1 MPDSRYIIR
10 MKTIVEKSLLA
21 AALTAVLFFAG
32 CGREDVS
39 AQLGEAADA
48 LEKGKPET
56 AQAITERAIAAAP
69 KNADALILHALT
81 REAQDDLT
89 SAVNA
94 ATRAAQLQPGSFVA
108 QYTCGRLCA
117 AAGNDAAALHALGKA
132 LELNPGDRN
141 TLILLANVNMRGAA
155 STKERLA
162 ALRCLAALSG
172 DGVLV
177 RSAAYR
183 NQIGIGMVLEKN
195 LRKGGENLRYAQ
207 KLEPKNPVYQL
218 NYARLFDY
226 YLKRPDIAA
235 DYYREYLKLATA
247 SGNGLY
253 RITEARLR
261 AIGR

>member
-1 MPDSRYIIR
+1 
-10 MKTIVEKSLLA
+10 MKTNVKKSLLA
-21 AALTAVLFFAG
+21 AVLPAVLLLAG

-39 AQLGEAADA
+39 ALLGEAADA

-56 AQAITERAIAAAP
+56 AQVMTEKAIAAAP
-69 KNADALILHALT
+69 KNADVLLLHALA

-94 ATRAAQLQPGSFVA
+94 ATRAAQLQPGSFAA

-117 AAGNDAAALHALGKA
+117 AAGNDEAALHALGKA
-132 LELNPGDRN
+132 LELRPGDRN

-155 STKERLA
+155 AAKERQSA
-162 ALRCLAALSG
+162 IRCLAALSG

-183 NQIGIGMVLEKN
+183 NQIGIAMVLEKN

-207 KLEPKNPVYQL
+207 KLEPKNPVYLL
-218 NYARLFDY
+218 NFARLFDY
-226 YLKRPDIAA
+226 YFHRPDIAA

-253 RITEARLR
+253 RTTEARLR
-261 AIGR
+261 ALGR